1 MSELNPTRVIDSL
14 DKSFNIDWGVKIIN
28 APKLWEHTK
37 GEGVKVAVIDTGIDM
52 NHPDLKDKI
61 KGTINIFDKTTRDV
75 TDVYGHGTHVAGLI
89 AGESTGVA
97 PNVDLYI
104 ANVLNDKGLGRV
116 VDILDGVTYAINSN
130 VDILCMS
137 LGVNKELPQ
146 ILEERIK
153 KAVNKD
159 IIVICATGNNGKQD
173 VAYPASY
180 DFVVGVGGVN
190 QKLERAD
197 FSNYGF
203 DMDIVAPAV
212 DILSTWKDGKYAYMS
227 GTSTASPLVAGGLA
241 LVKSYYRKQ
250 GIELNAKQIKE
261 MISKLNKKKDRYVG
275 YGLFDV
281 VKLIGLENE
290 NF

>member
-1 MSELNPTRVIDSL
+1 MTELNKTIIIDEL
-14 DKSFNIDWGVKIIN
+14 DDDFDIDWGVRIIN
-28 APKLWEHTK
+28 APKLWKHTK

-89 AGESTGVA
+89 AGELTGVA

-137 LGVNKELPQ
+137 LGVNKKLPQ

-153 KAVNKD
+153 RAVNKGI
-159 IIVICATGNNGKQD
+159 IIVCATGNNGKQS

-190 QKLERAD
+190 QDLKRAD

-203 DMDIVAPAV
+203 DMDIVAPSV

-241 LVKSYYRKQ
+241 LIKSYYRKQ
-250 GIELNAKQIKE
+250 GIEITPTQIRE
-261 MISKLNKKKDRYVG
+261 MITKLNTKKNRFLG

-281 VKLIGLENE
+281 AKIIGLEN
-290 NF
+290 

>member
-1 MSELNPTRVIDSL
+1 MTELNKTIIIDEL
-14 DKSFNIDWGVKIIN
+14 DDGFDIDWGVRVIN
-28 APKLWEHTK
+28 APKLWKHTK

-89 AGESTGVA
+89 AGELTGVA

-137 LGVNKELPQ
+137 LGVNKKLPQ

-153 KAVNKD
+153 RAVNKGI
-159 IIVICATGNNGKQD
+159 IIVCATGNNGKQS

-190 QKLERAD
+190 QDLKRAD

-203 DMDIVAPAV
+203 DMDIVAPSV

-241 LVKSYYRKQ
+241 LIKSYYRKQ
-250 GIELNAKQIKE
+250 GIEITPTQIKE
-261 MISKLNKKKDRYVG
+261 MITKLNTKKNRFLG

-281 VKLIGLENE
+281 AKIIGLEN
-290 NF
+290 

>member
-1 MSELNPTRVIDSL
+1 MTELNKTIIIDEL
-14 DKSFNIDWGVKIIN
+14 DDGFDIDWGVRVIN
-28 APKLWEHTK
+28 APKLWKHTK

-89 AGESTGVA
+89 AGELTGVA

-137 LGVNKELPQ
+137 LGVNKKLPQ

-153 KAVNKD
+153 RAVNKGI
-159 IIVICATGNNGKQD
+159 IIVCATGNNGKQS

-190 QKLERAD
+190 QDLKRAD

-203 DMDIVAPAV
+203 DMDIVAPSV
-212 DILSTWKDGKYAYMS
+212 DILSTWKDGRYAYMS

-241 LVKSYYRKQ
+241 LIKSYYRKQ
-250 GIELNAKQIKE
+250 GIEITPTQIKE
-261 MISKLNKKKDRYVG
+261 MITKLNTKKNRFLG

-281 VKLIGLENE
+281 AKIIGLEN
-290 NF
+290 

>member
-1 MSELNPTRVIDSL
+1 MTELNKTIIIDEL
-14 DKSFNIDWGVKIIN
+14 DDDFDIDWGVRVIN
-28 APKLWEHTK
+28 APKLWKHTK

-89 AGESTGVA
+89 AGELTGVA

-137 LGVNKELPQ
+137 LGVNKKLPQ

-153 KAVNKD
+153 RAVNKGT
-159 IIVICATGNNGKQD
+159 IIVCATGNNGKQS

-190 QKLERAD
+190 QDLKRAD

-203 DMDIVAPAV
+203 DMDIVAPSV

-241 LVKSYYRKQ
+241 LIKSYYRKQ
-250 GIELNAKQIKE
+250 GIEITPTQIKE
-261 MISKLNKKKDRYVG
+261 MITKLNTKKNRFLG

-281 VKLIGLENE
+281 AKIIGLEN
-290 NF
+290 

>member
-1 MSELNPTRVIDSL
+1 MTELNKTIIIDEL
-14 DKSFNIDWGVKIIN
+14 DDDFDIDWGVRVIN
-28 APKLWEHTK
+28 APKLWKHTK

-89 AGESTGVA
+89 AGELTGVA

-104 ANVLNDKGLGRV
+104 ANVLNDKGLGRI

-137 LGVNKELPQ
+137 LGVNKKLPQ

-153 KAVNKD
+153 KAVNKG
-159 IIVICATGNNGKQD
+159 IVVVCATGNNGKQG

-190 QKLERAD
+190 QDLKRAD

-203 DMDIVAPAV
+203 DMDIVAPSV

-241 LVKSYYRKQ
+241 LIKSYYRKQ
-250 GIELNAKQIKE
+250 GIEITPTQIKE
-261 MISKLNKKKDRYVG
+261 MITKLNTKKNRFLG

-281 VKLIGLENE
+281 AKIVGSEIKKN
-290 NF
+290 